1 MSGIG
6 EASLF
11 GSVFTTLEDEGEKER
26 FLSTASAYVAT
37 TALAPVTNELPI
49 SEALVLCQRTAK
61 ILLKQQQYLSTC
73 EPPKSTPKAVFNNS
87 SSKELHIEMHTLE

>member
-11 GSVFTTLEDEGEKER
+11 GSVFTTLEDENEKER

-37 TALAPVTNELPI
+37 TALAPVTDELPI
-49 SEALVLCQRTAK
+49 SEALFSFVPENRQNSA
-61 ILLKQQQYLSTC
+61 
-73 EPPKSTPKAVFNNS
+73 EAAAVFKHLLATKVNTKS
-87 SSKELHIEMHTLE
+87 CFQQ